1 MTNQGRCEDSPE
13 RGRSADRRELLRQ
26 IGAASTILAL
36 SPFAATGMLAQNPS
50 SDLPKTIKEA
60 GERLRNRSVSVTELT
75 KAYLNGAKQF
85 GPKLNPFIT
94 LTEEEALKT
103 AAVLD
108 AELGRDKPRGPL
120 HGIPIVYKDNIDTAG
135 TRTTMGSEFF
145 SKRMPDTD
153 AHVVNLLKNAG
164 AVMIAKANMNEFA
177 AGVAGRNKHFGN
189 AVNPWD
195 TTRWPGGSS
204 SGTGV
209 AIASGLC
216 LGGLGTDTGI
226 SIRGPAGWLGL
237 VGVRP
242 SYGRVSVR
250 GVFPRAYSFDT
261 VGPIA
266 HTVADAAALLQALA
280 NYDEKDKYAVRAPT
294 ANFSAELEDNVK
306 GVRLGIV
313 DDFTYRN
320 VDPEVVRA
328 VQAAVEKFTKLGAEV
343 KTVKIPLLSGKI
355 DFKYPLTILI
365 YEFNQILGDTYRGAE
380 NKALFGPVVHANIE
394 QAEKITKEDYSAA
407 IAQRPKE
414 IAEVRAVFKEVDA
427 FLTPTHPF
435 VAPALTTDAEADPGV
450 RQFTVPVS
458 FTGLPAISVPC
469 GFSSSGMPIGLQ
481 LVANDFQEQLL
492 FRIASSL
499 ERATDFH
506 SRRPP
511 NYWNG
516 TPG

>member
-1 MTNQGRCEDSPE
+1 
-13 RGRSADRRELLRQ
+13 
-26 IGAASTILAL
+26 
-36 SPFAATGMLAQNPS
+36 
-50 SDLPKTIKEA
+50 
-60 GERLRNRSVSVTELT
+60 
-75 KAYLNGAKQF
+75 
-85 GPKLNPFIT
+85 
-94 LTEEEALKT
+94 
-103 AAVLD
+103 
-108 AELGRDKPRGPL
+108 
-120 HGIPIVYKDNIDTAG
+120 
-135 TRTTMGSEFF
+135 MGSEFF
-145 SKRMPDTD
+145 SNRVPDTD
-153 AHVVNLLKNAG
+153 AHVVTLLKRAG
-164 AVMIAKANMNEFA
+164 AIMIAKANMNELA

-250 GVFPRAYSFDT
+250 GVFPRAYTLDT
-261 VGPIA
+261 IGPMA
-266 HTVADAAALLQALA
+266 HTVADAAALLQAIA
-280 NYDEKDKYAVRAPT
+280 TYDNEDKYAVRAPVT
-294 ANFSAELEDNVK
+294 NFSAELKDNVK

-313 DDFTYRN
+313 EDFTYRN
-320 VDPEVVRA
+320 VDPEVVQA
-328 VQAAVEKFTKLGAEV
+328 VQTSVEKFTKLGAII

-365 YEFNQILGDTYRGAE
+365 YEFNQILGDTYRGAQD
-380 NKALFGPVVHANIE
+380 KALFGPVVHANMA
-394 QAEKITKEDYSAA
+394 QAEKITKEAYSAA
-407 IAQRPKE
+407 LELRPNE
-414 IAEVRAVFKEVDA
+414 IAEVRNAFKEVDA

-458 FTGLPAISVPC
+458 FTGFPAVSVPC

-481 LVANDFQEQLL
+481 IVANDFQESLL
-492 FRIASSL
+492 FRVASAF
-499 ERATDFH
+499 ERVTDLH

-511 NYWNG
+511 NYWTR
-516 TPG
+516 TPS

>member
-1 MTNQGRCEDSPE
+1 MTHQDFRDGLPE
-13 RGRSADRRELLRQ
+13 RHHSTDRRELLRQ
-26 IGAASTILAL
+26 IGAASAMIAL
-36 SPFAATGMLAQNPS
+36 SPVTASGVLAQNPS

-94 LTEEEALKT
+94 LTEDEALKT

-108 AELGRDKPRGPL
+108 AELRRGNTRGPL

-135 TRTTMGSEFF
+135 TLTTMGSEFF
-145 SKRMPDTD
+145 SKRVPDTN
-153 AHVVNLLKNAG
+153 AHVVDLLKRAG

-195 TTRWPGGSS
+195 PTRWPGGSS

-250 GVFPRAYSFDT
+250 GVFPRAYSLDT
-261 VGPIA
+261 VGPIT
-266 HTVADAAALLQALA
+266 HTVTDAATLLQAIA
-280 NYDEKDKYAVRAPT
+280 KYDENDKYAVRAPT
-294 ANFSAELEDNVK
+294 ANFSAELKDNVK

-313 DDFTYRN
+313 EDFTYRN
-320 VDPEVVRA
+320 VDPEVARA
-328 VQAAVEKFTKLGAEV
+328 VEDSVEKFTKLGAVV
-343 KTVKIPLLSGKI
+343 KTIKIPLLSGKI

-365 YEFNQILGDTYRGAE
+365 YEFNQILGETYRGAE
-380 NKALFGPVVHANIE
+380 DKGLFGPVVHANIA
-394 QAEKITKEDYSAA
+394 QAEKITKEAYSAA

-414 IAEVRAVFKEVDA
+414 IAEVRSVFKDVDV

-435 VAPALTTDAEADPGV
+435 VAPSLTTDAEADPGV

-458 FTGLPAISVPC
+458 FTGFPAISVPC
-469 GFSSSGMPIGLQ
+469 GLSSSGMPIGLQ
-481 LVANDFQEQLL
+481 IVANDFQEGLL

-499 ERATDFH
+499 ERVTDLH

-511 NYWNG
+511 IFWNG
-516 TPG
+516 TPS

>member
-1 MTNQGRCEDSPE
+1 MLSE
-13 RGRSADRRELLRQ
+13 RGKQDDARRSLRGFTRAPPFRRPARTPPTDWSGIHYLGSLAIRSNWHDGAEPFIRSA
-26 IGAASTILAL
+26 
-36 SPFAATGMLAQNPS
+36 
-50 SDLPKTIKEA
+50 
-60 GERLRNRSVSVTELT
+60 
-75 KAYLNGAKQF
+75 GAKQF

-145 SKRMPDTD
+145 SKRMPDDD

-195 TTRWPGGSS
+195 TTCWPGGSS

-266 HTVADAAALLQALA
+266 PTVADAAALLQAIA
-280 NYDEKDKYAVRAPT
+280 NYDEKDKYAVRAP
-294 ANFSAELEDNVK
+294 
-306 GVRLGIV
+306 
-313 DDFTYRN
+313 
-320 VDPEVVRA
+320 
-328 VQAAVEKFTKLGAEV
+328 
-343 KTVKIPLLSGKI
+343 
-355 DFKYPLTILI
+355 
-365 YEFNQILGDTYRGAE
+365 
-380 NKALFGPVVHANIE
+380 
-394 QAEKITKEDYSAA
+394 
-407 IAQRPKE
+407 
-414 IAEVRAVFKEVDA
+414 
-427 FLTPTHPF
+427 
-435 VAPALTTDAEADPGV
+435 
-450 RQFTVPVS
+450 RQTS
-458 FTGLPAISVPC
+458 
-469 GFSSSGMPIGLQ
+469 
-481 LVANDFQEQLL
+481 
-492 FRIASSL
+492 
-499 ERATDFH
+499 
-506 SRRPP
+506 PP
-511 NYWNG
+511 N
-516 TPG
+516 